1 MHSIYEYT
9 SSDLSDLDIC
19 NTSSSHSPE
28 RFTVTTTSTPCSTY
42 RPRINF
48 HSIESLAASSVTSF
62 SSPCQKQ
69 DAFIFYAQNFFEHV
83 TISLSCLC
91 LESTVHASK
100 NQARKP
106 RRKLSDWQVW
116 YLNQIYG
123 QNRYPSAH
131 EQEEIAARLL
141 LPTSSVRI
149 WFQNHRARYGKS

>member
-48 HSIESLAASSVTSF
+48 HSIESLAASS
-62 SSPCQKQ
+62 
-69 DAFIFYAQNFFEHV
+69 I
-83 TISLSCLC
+83 ISTRFK
-91 LESTVHASK
+91 STVHASK

>member
-1 MHSIYEYT
+1 MHSVYEYT

-28 RFTVTTTSTPCSTY
+28 RFTVTTTSTPYSTY
-42 RPRINF
+42 RPRNNF
-48 HSIESLAASSVTSF
+48 HSIESLAVSSVTSF

-69 DAFIFYAQNFFEHV
+69 
-83 TISLSCLC
+83 
-91 LESTVHASK
+91 ESTVHASK
-100 NQARKP
+100 NQARKS

-116 YLNQIYG
+116 YLNQIYA

-141 LPTSSVRI
+141 LPMSSIRI